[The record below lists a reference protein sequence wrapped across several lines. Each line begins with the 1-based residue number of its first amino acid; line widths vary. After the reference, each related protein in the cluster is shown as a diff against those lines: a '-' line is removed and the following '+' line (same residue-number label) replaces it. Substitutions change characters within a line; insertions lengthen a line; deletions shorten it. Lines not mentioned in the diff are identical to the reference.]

1 MTDGKKKGTLSIVGT
16 GPGALE
22 HLTAAAEQALAQAD
36 VVVGY
41 VTYLRQIA
49 PAISGKEQFGT
60 GMRKEQERV
69 IKAIEIALSGKT
81 VALVSGGDAGIY
93 GMAGLVLELL
103 SPEEMDALDLH
114 IIPGVTAASAAA
126 SMIGAPL
133 MHDFAVI
140 SLSDLLTD
148 SALIEKRLHLAAAGD
163 FVTILYNPKS
173 RSRTSLIRRAAAIF
187 LEQRSGNTP
196 VAVVSNALR
205 PDAESSITTL
215 GNFDPESPCITMSSV
230 VIIGNSSSYL
240 KGAWFITPRGYCI
253 QAQQE
258 GSA

>member
-1 MTDGKKKGTLSIVGT
+1 MTDKAEKGILYVVGT
-16 GPGALE
+16 GPGAVE
-22 HLTAAAEQALAQAD
+22 HLTAAAAAALSRAE

-49 PAISGKEQFGT
+49 TLITGKEQFGT

-69 IKAIEIALSGKT
+69 KKAIELAVSGRM

-103 SPEEMDALDLH
+103 SPEDMEALELE

-126 SMIGAPL
+126 SMVGAPL

-148 SALIEKRLHLAAAGD
+148 RALIEKRLNLAAEGD

-173 RSRTSLIRRAAAIF
+173 RSRTSLIRRAAEIF
-187 LEQRSGNTP
+187 LEQRSSDTP
-196 VAVVSNALR
+196 VAVVTNALR
-205 PDAESSITTL
+205 PESESTISTL
-215 GNFDPESPCITMSSV
+215 GAFDPDSPKITMSSV

-240 KGAWFITPRGYCI
+240 KGPWFVTPRGYCL
-253 QAQQE
+253 QE
-258 GSA
+258 KEESPS